1 MDCVPSGWSRK
12 LSDDP
17 DFLRWW
23 GFSTAHW
30 GGDVLVVES
39 NGFDPRTWVDHF
51 GYPHTD
57 QMHLQERYQRTN
69 YNTVELSMT
78 ITDPTK
84 PESGGG
90 VFALEIAT
98 GKKVWSTPAPKP
110 ACLGVTGCSA
120 AHPGAPSAIPGVVFA
135 GSLDGHLRAYHSTNG
150 SIIWDIDTLHEF
162 EAVNGIKARGGSMN
176 GTGPT
181 IAGGILYINSG
192 YSRIPSI
199 PGNVLLAFSTDNK

>member
-90 VFALEIAT
+90 VFGFAEHIGHFVLAANIGEALQ
-98 GKKVWSTPAPKP
+98 
-110 ACLGVTGCSA
+110 
-120 AHPGAPSAIPGVVFA
+120 FA
-135 GSLDGHLRAYHSTNG
+135 GAG
-150 SIIWDIDTLHEF
+150 SGE
-162 EAVNGIKARGGSMN
+162 ENAAARGD
-176 GTGPT
+176 
-181 IAGGILYINSG
+181 L
-192 YSRIPSI
+192 
-199 PGNVLLAFSTDNK
+199 